1 MIIDANVIFLI
12 PELLLIVLNYGINSI
27 LSLLYFTNLAVD
39 GRTFATKSFTA
50 KISFI
55 KEAFIYSEKWR
66 CDIITR
72 SFIGILCLYLAIT
85 KQIALDGQ

>member
-12 PELLLIVLNYGINSI
+12 PELLLIVLNYGINPI
-27 LSLLYFTNLAVD
+27 FSLLYFTNLAVD

-55 KEAFIYSEKWR
+55 KEAFIYSEKVALR
-66 CDIITR
+66 YYYAIVYR
-72 SFIGILCLYLAIT
+72 YFMLILSHNQADCP
-85 KQIALDGQ
+85 